1 MREGFVF
8 SFRVIKQGLSFF
20 RQVFLYLISEEQQM
34 TKPSTKTNL
43 NKLICMGMLTALA
56 VAADIFLRLPGIGG
70 FLTYEPK
77 DVILTIG
84 GFIFGPLAGVVMSLV
99 VCLVEMVTVSTT
111 GFIGLLMN
119 FLASAFFVGVSAV
132 IYQRK
137 KTLARAVIGLI
148 SGSFSMLAI
157 MLLWNYIMTPIYMGV
172 PREEVLKLFVPLLI
186 PFNLLKAFLNAALT
200 LFLYKGVVTAL
211 RRSRLLPERESNDGE
226 NKKTNT
232 VLIVCIS
239 ALLAVTFVLVLLIF
253 AGVINI

>member
-1 MREGFVF
+1 MA
-8 SFRVIKQGLSFF
+8 KQ
-20 RQVFLYLISEEQQM
+20 
-34 TKPSTKTNL
+34 STKNNL
-43 NKLICMGMLTALA
+43 SKLICMGMLTALA
-56 VAADIFLRLPGIGG
+56 VAADLFLRLPGIGG

-84 GFIFGPLAGVVMSLV
+84 GFIFGPLAGVAMSLA
-99 VCLVEMVTVSTT
+99 VCLIEMVTVSTT

-137 KTLARAVIGLI
+137 KTLSRAVTGLI
-148 SGSFSMLAI
+148 AGSFSMLAI
-157 MLLWNYIMTPIYMGV
+157 MLLWNYIMTPVYMGV

-211 RRSRLLPERESNDGE
+211 RKSRLLPERESNDGE

-232 VLIVCIS
+232 ILIVCIS
-239 ALLAVTFVLVLLIF
+239 ALLAVTFILVLLIF
-253 AGVINI
+253 AGVISL